1 MTMADEGFFKRW
13 SRRKIDAREGHELPP
28 EPAAAP
34 GPDAEPGPAP
44 DAGPAQV
51 PLFARAGVDAYV
63 PERAP
68 APAPAPTPAPG
79 REGEPAPPPT
89 MADVALLTPES
100 DFSAFVRQG
109 VDADV
114 RRTALK
120 KLFTDPHFN
129 TMDRLDVYID
139 DYNKPSPV
147 SAAMLASL
155 RHAKSVFRHL
165 AEEDEGAEAEAE
177 MPAEIPAAAPAEAQ
191 ADADP
196 VAVAAPDALDAQAAP
211 DARTLQDPPP
221 APAPASLSSAD
232 TAPHI
237 AMADPYRQHPPETE
251 TR

>member
-1 MTMADEGFFKRW
+1 MTMAEEGFFKRW
-13 SRRKIDAREGHELPP
+13 SRRKIEAEHGHELAPEPVPQPAP
-28 EPAAAP
+28 EPAPAPAPEAAP
-34 GPDAEPGPAP
+34 AP
-44 DAGPAQV
+44 V
-51 PLFARAGVDAYV
+51 FARAGVDGYA

-68 APAPAPTPAPG
+68 ADAHALAPA
-79 REGEPAPPPT
+79 REAASETEPAAPPT

-147 SAAMLASL
+147 SEAMLASL
-155 RHAKSVFRHL
+155 RHAKSVFQHL
-165 AEEDEGAEAEAE
+165 DKDDEAEDAV
-177 MPAEIPAAAPAEAQ
+177 AAHPEPLQAEAQ
-191 ADADP
+191 P
-196 VAVAAPDALDAQAAP
+196 
-211 DARTLQDPPP
+211 TQDPP
-221 APAPASLSSAD
+221 ALQDDQAQTIVAD
-232 TAPHI
+232 A
-237 AMADPYRQHPPETE
+237 YQQHPPETE